1 MADEAKQLRA
11 TALHDTVSHT
21 ELAKDNN
28 TDKLAFNMIEL
39 MTNIQTCGFTTN
51 LREKKIVAH
60 YRSLHQVS
68 LSSADSV
75 NMGQH
80 LSRSHANIC
89 QHMPT
94 ESN

>member
-21 ELAKDNN
+21 ELAKDDN

-51 LREKKIVAH
+51 LRE
-60 YRSLHQVS
+60 
-68 LSSADSV
+68 
-75 NMGQH
+75 
-80 LSRSHANIC
+80 
-89 QHMPT
+89 
-94 ESN
+94 